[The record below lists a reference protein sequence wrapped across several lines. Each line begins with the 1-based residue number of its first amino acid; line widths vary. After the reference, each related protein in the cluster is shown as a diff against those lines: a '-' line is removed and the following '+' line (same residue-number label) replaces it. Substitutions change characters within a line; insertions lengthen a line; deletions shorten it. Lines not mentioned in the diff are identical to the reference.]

1 MPHIFSGIGAIP
13 AVFDSLTELKLIRE
27 NEDIMMDGQD
37 FFIGGKTNAA
47 GGENIEY
54 FEYLKT
60 SAGKNISKRLNIK
73 HINIKHIIILLG
85 THSDHKIH
93 FQVEV

>member
-1 MPHIFSGIGAIP
+1 MSYYSDILHSLILFIFTGIGAKP

-27 NEDIMMDGQD
+27 NEHITLDGRD

-60 SAGKNISKRLNIK
+60 STGKNKSKR
-73 HINIKHIIILLG
+73 
-85 THSDHKIH
+85 
-93 FQVEV
+93 

>member
-1 MPHIFSGIGAIP
+1 MGLVP

-27 NEDIMMDGQD
+27 NEHIMMDGRD
-37 FFIGGKTNAA
+37 FFIGGSTNAA

-60 SAGKNISKRLNIK
+60 SKGNSKNK
-73 HINIKHIIILLG
+73 
-85 THSDHKIH
+85 T
-93 FQVEV
+93 